1 MHHHADTPAKAD
13 RLQQVLHSRRKHLGR
28 PHFSAKFNKILFF
41 VAVLHSDHVEPI
53 PHKSLVIKYGDRIAV
68 NFQSQGRYTNRAVE
82 IFISIAY
89 CYSHCAILQ
98 AMKFRVLQDNLR
110 ETLWERID
118 EGDLTGLRLAQQTG
132 FKQAHISNFLNRK
145 RGLSLEG
152 MDRVLA
158 VQHLSVLDL
167 LDPSEVNKRAS
178 ILPPSDDEF
187 QNVLLTDGTVA
198 ATQPLITSMNVK
210 EILKFK
216 KNFLKKLKAETEGD
230 RQQWERFVMIKVDAR
245 EGMSMYPR
253 LLPGATLLIDR
264 HYNSLKPYRKGEFN
278 MYAVLKDEN
287 CTVKYVETAGSHLI
301 LRPHNQAYPIEVV
314 TMEEGKS
321 ASDYIVGRVCHVGI
335 ET

>member
-1 MHHHADTPAKAD
+1 
-13 RLQQVLHSRRKHLGR
+13 
-28 PHFSAKFNKILFF
+28 
-41 VAVLHSDHVEPI
+41 
-53 PHKSLVIKYGDRIAV
+53 
-68 NFQSQGRYTNRAVE
+68 
-82 IFISIAY
+82 
-89 CYSHCAILQ
+89 
-98 AMKFRVLQDNLR
+98 MKFRVLQENLR
-110 ETLWERID
+110 DALWERIE

-145 RGLSLEG
+145 RGLSIEG

-178 ILPPSDDEF
+178 ILPPSNDEF
-187 QNVLLTDGTVA
+187 QNVLLTESTVA
-198 ATQPLITSMNVK
+198 ATHPLLTRMHVK

-216 KNFLKKLKAETEGD
+216 KAFLKKLKSEIEGD
-230 RQQWERFVMIKVDAR
+230 REEWERFVLIKADAR

-253 LLPGATLLIDR
+253 LLPGANLLLDR

-278 MYAVLKDEN
+278 MYAILKKN
-287 CTVKYVETAGSHLI
+287 TCTVKYVEIAGNHLI
-301 LRPHNQAYPIEVV
+301 LRPHNQAYPIEVL

-321 ASDYIVGRVCHVGI
+321 ASDYLVGRVCHIGI

>member
-1 MHHHADTPAKAD
+1 
-13 RLQQVLHSRRKHLGR
+13 
-28 PHFSAKFNKILFF
+28 
-41 VAVLHSDHVEPI
+41 
-53 PHKSLVIKYGDRIAV
+53 
-68 NFQSQGRYTNRAVE
+68 
-82 IFISIAY
+82 
-89 CYSHCAILQ
+89 
-98 AMKFRVLQDNLR
+98 MKFRVLQDNLR
-110 ETLWERID
+110 DALWERIQ

-187 QNVLLTDGTVA
+187 QNVLLTDGAIA
-198 ATQPLITSMNVK
+198 ATQPLVTSMDVK

-216 KNFLKKLKAETEGD
+216 KTFLKKLKPELEGARD
-230 RQQWERFVMIKVDAR
+230 GWERFVLIRVDAR

-264 HYNSLKPYRKGEFN
+264 HYNSLRPYRKGEFN
-278 MYAVLKDEN
+278 MYAVLKYGS
-287 CTVKYVETAGSHLI
+287 CTVKYVETAGTHLI
-301 LRPHNQAYPIEVV
+301 LRPHNQAYPVEIL
-314 TMEEGKS
+314 TMEDGKS
-321 ASDYIVGRVCHVGI
+321 ASDYLVGRVCHVSI